1 MKKIF
6 SLWLI
11 LVTGLQAANISGYI
25 VDEKTGEA
33 IIGVNILIANTG
45 LGTPPICADFR
56 CPPEC
61 TAGLQTLRF
70 SHISYAERELES
82 RLATR
87 RFFWER

>member
-33 IIGVNILIANTG
+33 IIGVNVLIANTG
-45 LGTPPICADFR
+45 LGTASDLRGFFVVRQVP
-56 CPPEC
+56 
-61 TAGLQTLRF
+61 AGLQTL
-70 SHISYAERELES
+70 
-82 RLATR
+82 
-87 RFFWER
+87 